1 MIVLFLYAKSSLS
14 KEQLDVKMDIG
25 CDGVEIQLL
34 SELVNGKLGGYLK
47 ADSVLDLDSFKDY
60 PIKVIHC
67 PLLYHYGLSD
77 VNIESFARRDFDLLD
92 QVCYI
97 ANYFGRVQSG
107 NKILVVIHSEMNLE
121 NMRVNGLLKDILKS
135 VSYVL
140 FKYPFIELAIENV
153 TPLRKVYQ
161 SEICLC
167 NNFSFD
173 NVELVGYLREEL
185 GTNRI
190 GTCLDT
196 CHAMISRK
204 YMEAIHKEIG
214 DIECPDY
221 SLESYFDKN
230 KEYVKLIH
238 LSDAQDSGYGIGRHG
253 VKFNDKNI
261 NKLRG
266 IIDLY
271 NRYGYSCPVTLEV
284 NETDYSICNCYKET
298 RDALAKV
305 LSEY

>member
-1 MIVLFLYAKSSLS
+1 MFLYAKSSLS

-34 SELVNGKLGGYLK
+34 SELVNGKLGCYLK
-47 ADSVLDLDSFKDY
+47 ADSVFDLDSFKDY

-67 PLLYHYGLSD
+67 PVLYHYGLSD

-121 NMRVNGLLKDILKS
+121 NMRVNGLLEDVLKS

-140 FKYPFIELAIENV
+140 FKYPFIELAVENV
-153 TPLRKVYQ
+153 TPLRKVY
-161 SEICLC
+161 SDEIHLC

-173 NVELVGYLREEL
+173 NIELVKYLREEL

-238 LSDAQDSGYGIGRHG
+238 LSDAQDSGYGTGRHG

-271 NRYGYSCPVTLEV
+271 DRYDYSCPVTLEV
-284 NETDYSICNCYKET
+284 NETDYSICDCYKET

>member
-1 MIVLFLYAKSSLS
+1 MDIYAKSSLS
-14 KEQLDVKMDIG
+14 KEQLDVKMKLG
-25 CDGVEIQLL
+25 SDGVEIQLL
-34 SELVNGKLGGYLK
+34 SELVNGKLGDYLK
-47 ADSVLDLDSFKDY
+47 ADSVFDLDSFRDY

-77 VNIESFARRDFDLLD
+77 VNIESFARRGFDLLD

-107 NKILVVIHSEMNLE
+107 NKILVVIHSEMSLE
-121 NMRVNGLLKDILKS
+121 NMRVIGLLEDVLKS

-140 FKYPFIELAIENV
+140 FKYPFIELAVENV
-153 TPLRKVYQ
+153 TPLRKVY
-161 SEICLC
+161 SDEIHLC

-173 NVELVGYLREEL
+173 NIELVKYLREVL

-204 YMEAIHKEIG
+204 YMEAIHEEIG
-214 DIECPDY
+214 DIEYPDY

-230 KEYVKLIH
+230 QEYVKLIH
-238 LSDAQDSGYGIGRHG
+238 LSDAQGSGYGTGRHG

-271 NRYGYSCPVTLEV
+271 NRYDYSCPVTLEV
-284 NETDYSICNCYKET
+284 NETDYSICDCYKET